1 MSDVVAVYEKY
12 DEMVCDTYLNYVEYI
27 EYAHALLPDD
37 DAEFDKVLKF
47 RTARTNAF
55 RYWNGESANPTSGMV
70 VTGTSGDEGS
80 GGSGN
85 VQEDKVKK
93 MEKRMEKLQET
104 KKALQKAVMSS
115 SSSSSSSSSVTV

>member
-37 DAEFDKVLKF
+37 DVEFNKVLKF
-47 RTARTNAF
+47 RTARINAF
-55 RYWNGESANPTSGMV
+55 RYWNGDSANPTSGLG
-70 VTGTSGDEGS
+70 VTGTSGD

-115 SSSSSSSSSVTV
+115 SSSSSSSSVTV